1 MGNDSLKPM
10 TFANVLGDEKVLSFG
25 SLSGQS
31 SVAGGDEHEALFYL
45 LPYEVY
51 RAPGNWMAD

>member
-1 MGNDSLKPM
+1 M

-51 RAPGNWMAD
+51 RAPGNWMAG